1 MKKWQRGR
9 EEIGRG
15 ELIIQRARDG
25 RRRICFA
32 EGGLHMRY
40 VESGLPGDLQAEMLV
55 NPSEM
60 DAGNPRRE
68 IRPQV
73 GT

>member
-1 MKKWQRGR
+1 MG
-9 EEIGRG
+9 GV
-15 ELIIQRARDG
+15 
-25 RRRICFA
+25 RICFA

-40 VESGLPGDLQAEMLV
+40 ADLGCQGDMQAEMLV